1 MITLNLLHPLNST
14 TMQKWSFDSDPIIRI
29 GRAEDN
35 HVVLYSSVVSR
46 YHLEIRQQD
55 KKWEIVGLGTNGT
68 YVDGQLVAHAPVVDG
83 IVVRLAASGPKLQI
97 SLEELE
103 VEPEI
108 NLEPELGTEQKTS
121 EELPKQPLISKASTN
136 QVPRETYLIPPK
148 FE

>member
-1 MITLNLLHPLNST
+1 
-14 TMQKWSFDSDPIIRI
+14 MQKWSFDSDPIIRI

-97 SLEELE
+97 SLEE
-103 VEPEI
+103 VEPKI

-121 EELPKQPLISKASTN
+121 EELPKQSPMPKISNTQA
-136 QVPRETYLIPPK
+136 PRETYLVPPK

>member
-1 MITLNLLHPLNST
+1 VITLNLLHPLNST
-14 TMQKWSFDSDPIIRI
+14 AMQKWSFDSDPIIRI

-97 SLEELE
+97 SLEE
-103 VEPEI
+103 VEPKI

-121 EELPKQPLISKASTN
+121 EELPKQSPMPKISNTQA
-136 QVPRETYLIPPK
+136 PRETYLVPPK